1 MFSCS
6 QIVPQPTVTLLR
18 TFDPCHLSE
27 YGTLG
32 QDYGTAPGNQG
43 GDSDRHSENSDSDG
57 EDHHGEVAANRLYE
71 TLEPPDLGDLGGA
84 AGEEERTSTGA
95 AGSHTGSDGGQS
107 GPSSQGGKRPPAPRP
122 RKNLPSAVKK
132 INFGGPPKPPRN
144 FNYALLGRDGDE
156 ADSEVCEKPKKAKG
170 DFLGDVIKGKN
181 SSKSKMK
188 LQLEEL
194 GRLRVRVKRKDERKD
209 SLKGEGEEEE
219 DSSARL
225 AVENLYVT
233 LPLPPS
239 NESSPKKRLVSQ
251 K

>member
-1 MFSCS
+1 MFSFS

-43 GDSDRHSENSDSDG
+43 GDSDRHSDSEDSDG
-57 EDHHGEVAANRLYE
+57 EDQLGEVAANRLYE

-84 AGEEERTSTGA
+84 AGQEERTPTGA
-95 AGSHTGSDGGQS
+95 GAHTGSDS
-107 GPSSQGGKRPPAPRP
+107 GPSGQGGKRPPAPRP
-122 RKNLPSAVKK
+122 RKNLPPAVKK

-170 DFLGDVIKGKN
+170 DFLNDVIKGKN

-194 GRLRVRVKRKDERKD
+194 GRLRVRGKRKDERKD

-219 DSSARL
+219 DPSSRL

>member
-1 MFSCS
+1 MFSLS

-43 GDSDRHSENSDSDG
+43 DDSDRHSEDSDSDG
-57 EDHHGEVAANRLYE
+57 EDQLGEVAANRLYE

-95 AGSHTGSDGGQS
+95 SGHHGGHS
-107 GPSSQGGKRPPAPRP
+107 GHSGQGGKRPPAPRP
-122 RKNLPSAVKK
+122 RKNLPPAVKK

-156 ADSEVCEKPKKAKG
+156 ADSEACEKPKKAKG
-170 DFLGDVIKGKN
+170 DFLGDMMKGKN

-194 GRLRVRVKRKDERKD
+194 GRLFYR
-209 SLKGEGEEEE
+209 
-219 DSSARL
+219 
-225 AVENLYVT
+225 
-233 LPLPPS
+233 
-239 NESSPKKRLVSQ
+239 
-251 K
+251 

>member
-32 QDYGTAPGNQG
+32 QDNGTAPVNQG
-43 GDSDRHSENSDSDG
+43 GDSDRHSEDSDSDG
-57 EDHHGEVAANRLYE
+57 EDQLGEVAANRLYE

-84 AGEEERTSTGA
+84 AGEEERASTGA
-95 AGSHTGSDGGQS
+95 SGHHGGHN
-107 GPSSQGGKRPPAPRP
+107 GPSGQGGKRPPAPRP

-156 ADSEVCEKPKKAKG
+156 ADSEACEKPKKAKG
-170 DFLGDVIKGKN
+170 DFLNDVIKGKN

-194 GRLRVRVKRKDERKD
+194 GRLRVRGKRKDERKD

-219 DSSARL
+219 DPSARL

-239 NESSPKKRLVSQ
+239 NESSPKKRLVCQ

>member
-43 GDSDRHSENSDSDG
+43 GDSDRHSENSDSDDG
-57 EDHHGEVAANRLYE
+57 GDQLCEVAANRLYE

-84 AGEEERTSTGA
+84 AGQEERTSSGA
-95 AGSHTGSDGGQS
+95 GGHTGSDGGHS
-107 GPSSQGGKRPPAPRP
+107 GQGGKRPPAPRP

-156 ADSEVCEKPKKAKG
+156 AESEVCEKPKKAKG
-170 DFLGDVIKGKN
+170 DFLGDVVKGKN

-194 GRLRVRVKRKDERKD
+194 GRLRVRGKRKDERKD

-219 DSSARL
+219 DPSSRL

>member
-1 MFSCS
+1 MFSFS

-43 GDSDRHSENSDSDG
+43 DDSDRHSEDSDSDG
-57 EDHHGEVAANRLYE
+57 EDQLAEVAANRLYE

-84 AGEEERTSTGA
+84 AGEGERTSSGA
-95 AGSHTGSDGGQS
+95 GGPTGSDGGHS
-107 GPSSQGGKRPPAPRP
+107 GQGGKRPPAPRP

-156 ADSEVCEKPKKAKG
+156 ADSEVCEKPEKAK
-170 DFLGDVIKGKN
+170 GDVIKGKN

-194 GRLRVRVKRKDERKD
+194 GRLRVRGKRKDERKD

-219 DSSARL
+219 DPSSRL

-239 NESSPKKRLVSQ
+239 NESSPKKRSASQ
-251 K
+251 T

>member
-1 MFSCS
+1 M
-6 QIVPQPTVTLLR
+6 TLLR

-32 QDYGTAPGNQG
+32 QDYGTASGNQG
-43 GDSDRHSENSDSDG
+43 DDSDRHSEDSDSDG
-57 EDHHGEVAANRLYE
+57 EDQLGEVAANRLYE

-84 AGEEERTSTGA
+84 AGQEERASSGA
-95 AGSHTGSDGGQS
+95 GGHTGTDGGHS
-107 GPSSQGGKRPPAPRP
+107 GHSGQGGKRPPAPRP

-156 ADSEVCEKPKKAKG
+156 ADSEAREKPKKAKG
-170 DFLGDVIKGKN
+170 DFLNDVIKGKN

-194 GRLRVRVKRKDERKD
+194 GRLRVKGKRKDERKD

-219 DSSARL
+219 DPSARL

-239 NESSPKKRLVSQ
+239 NESSPKKRLVS
-251 K
+251 